1 MNVMEESE
9 FIAHALRDYMRP
21 LVGDTDIRTI
31 EWCLQAGEP
40 VAAIS
45 SALGIAE
52 HLHLALPPIFRDKVL
67 NLSEVLGIERT
78 SFEEQFASLPEYWQ
92 KAS

>member
-1 MNVMEESE
+1 MIVMEESE
-9 FIAHALRDYMRP
+9 FVAHALRDYMRP

-31 EWCLQAGEP
+31 EWCLQAGES

-52 HLHLALPPIFRDKVL
+52 HLHLALPPIFRDKVM
-67 NLSEVLGIERT
+67 NLPEVREIERT
-78 SFEEQFASLPEYWQ
+78 SFEAQFASLPEFWQ